1 MSENVTPLE
10 FPIGSWLSK
19 LRLEHRDANRIAS
32 GASALVYNVCWKSAS
47 KFAIKKFIGSSSKE
61 AIVNEIYLMEMV
73 NSHPNIIQFHGLT
86 KLQDEKNYS
95 LVLEYAEGGTLRKY
109 LRNDAISFEWESQ
122 LRFAKD
128 IASAISW
135 LHDDMGIIHGDLH
148 PNNILINKGT
158 IKIADFGCSYL
169 KGSNRNTQV
178 QAEKAD
184 IYSLGVLFWELTSRK
199 MPFDFETK
207 NNDPFEIIKIK
218 SNILKGMREKPSP
231 GTNHKFVALY
241 EKCWQH
247 KPDVRP
253 EIRQVILELNNIEP
267 LVVSENFGFKEI
279 ETMEKSGTLEN
290 DEVNVP
296 SYDCDINKYNL

>member
-1 MSENVTPLE
+1 MQT
-10 FPIGSWLSK
+10 G
-19 LRLEHRDANRIAS
+19 
-32 GASALVYNVCWKSAS
+32 
-47 KFAIKKFIGSSSKE
+47 KE
-61 AIVNEIYLMEMV
+61 AIVNEIYLTEMV

-109 LRNDAISFEWESQ
+109 LSNDAISFEWESQ

-178 QAEKAD
+178 Q
-184 IYSLGVLFWELTSRK
+184 G
-199 MPFDFETK
+199 
-207 NNDPFEIIKIK
+207 
-218 SNILKGMREKPSP
+218 GMREKPSP

-247 KPDVRP
+247 KSDTC
-253 EIRQVILELNNIEP
+253 LY
-267 LVVSENFGFKEI
+267 S
-279 ETMEKSGTLEN
+279 
-290 DEVNVP
+290 
-296 SYDCDINKYNL
+296 